1 MKILFDTNVLISAF
15 MTGGTCYDIID
26 DSIEDHEPY
35 YTDFVLDEVRKIFK
49 NNFKYP
55 DSVIEKLTSFIIRRF
70 IKGDTS
76 DTLEKISRDESDDQL
91 LADASFNHIDV
102 IITGDKDLL
111 ELKRYKDI
119 KIIPP
124 KDYGII

>member
-26 DSIEDHEPY
+26 DSIEEHEPY
-35 YTDFVLDEVRKIFK
+35 YTDFVLDEVRRIFK

-55 DSVIEKLTSFIIRRF
+55 NSTIEKLTSFITRRF

-119 KIIPP
+119 KIIAP
-124 KDYGII
+124 KDYGML

>member
-1 MKILFDTNVLISAF
+1 

-26 DSIEDHEPY
+26 DSIEEHEPY
-35 YTDFVLDEVRKIFK
+35 YTDFVLDEVRRIFK

-55 DSVIEKLTSFIIRRF
+55 NSTIEKLTSFITRRF

-119 KIIPP
+119 KIIAP
-124 KDYGII
+124 KDYGML

>member
-26 DSIEDHEPY
+26 DSIEEHEPY
-35 YTDFVLDEVRKIFK
+35 YTEFVLNEFRGIFK
-49 NNFKYP
+49 TNFKYP
-55 DSVIEKLTSFIIRRF
+55 DSVIDKLTSFTSRRF
-70 IKGDTS
+70 TKGITS
-76 DTLEKISRDESDDQL
+76 DTIEKISRDESDNQL

-111 ELKRYKDI
+111 DLKHYKEV
-119 KIIPP
+119 KIIAP
-124 KDYGII
+124 KDYGML